1 VKATSATTRLAFV
14 GISLIVLLGVVALA
28 SRGHT
33 TPAASGTHDRSA
45 SQTLFN
51 VVFTLWLLMMAGMAG
66 LLIYLH
72 TLQRRE
78 RATTRFQPRRALLGL
93 FALAVVATIVVLGTR
108 FLHGTTL
115 KRHQPTAQPTP
126 AAASGRHKKGK
137 KAPVTTPAKPSFE
150 WQLAAG
156 IVALILGATLT
167 AILRARRKQHDAFAQ
182 FSLEQELRQVLDE
195 TLDDLRNETDP
206 RKAVIAAY
214 ARMERALAA
223 HGLPRRPSEAPLEY
237 LSRVLVELHVT
248 EPAIRPLT
256 SLFQRAK
263 FSPHEVDSGMKEQA
277 IAALVSLR
285 DDLRAIDKA
294 QDAPTLL
301 LRDVRGAAG

>member
-1 VKATSATTRLAFV
+1 MRATSATTRLAFV
-14 GISLIVLLGVVALA
+14 GIALIVLLGVVAIA

-51 VVFTLWLLMMAGMAG
+51 VVFTLWLLLMAAMAC

-78 RATTRFQPRRALLGL
+78 RVTTRFQPKRVLVGL
-93 FALAVVATIVVLGTR
+93 VALAILATILVLGTR
-108 FLHGTTL
+108 FLHGHNL
-115 KRHQPTAQPTP
+115 KRHNRPAQP
-126 AAASGRHKKGK
+126 AAAAGGGHKKGK
-137 KAPVTTPAKPSFE
+137 KTPTTAAQPSFE

-167 AILRARRKQHDAFAQ
+167 AVLRARRRRNEAFEQ
-182 FSLEQELRQVLDE
+182 YTLERELRQVLDE
-195 TLDDLRNETDP
+195 TLDDLQNEADP

-237 LSRVLVELHVT
+237 LSRVLLELHVT
-248 EPAIRPLT
+248 EPAIRSLT
-256 SLFQRAK
+256 NLFQRAK
-263 FSPHEVDSGMKEQA
+263 FSPHDVDSGMKEQA

-285 DDLRAIDKA
+285 DDLRAIDKS

-301 LRDVRGAAG
+301 LRDVPGAVG